1 MIRIGNIKL
10 GVVSLE
16 DDVFTYGNRIALGD
30 IFGNMEISEYQRMK
44 EAFREVYGYSCR
56 LVPIGKRVQMLHKL
70 VKEFAKICQNEQ
82 ELLKHTPT
90 ADELAAGI
98 LDLSKRVGPISTYKA
113 LAKDFGKDPDEIL
126 RWPYSKVLGLLYA
139 DLEEYKFNERYS
151 KVIDAKYKRNN

>member
-16 DDVFTYGNRIALGD
+16 EDVFTYGNRIELGY
-30 IFGNMEISEYQRMK
+30 IFTNEKISEYQRMK
-44 EAFREVYGYSCR
+44 QAFREVYGYSCR
-56 LVPIGKRVQMLHKL
+56 LVPIRRRVKMLHKL
-70 VKEFAKICQNEQ
+70 VKEFAEICNTEQ

-98 LDLSKRVGPISTYKA
+98 LELSKRVGPISTYKA
-113 LAKDFGKDPDEIL
+113 IAKDFGKDPDEVL

-139 DLEEYKFNERYS
+139 DLEEYKFNERFT
-151 KVIDAKYKRNN
+151 KVINAKYK